1 MHKVKTGYLKIP
13 KNCEGSFLFNTR
25 QCRGCR
31 NKRSL
36 RSHFFFKE
44 FPGLPLDNPQTTYF
58 FSAKESQQGLNY
70 L

>member
-1 MHKVKTGYLKIP
+1 MKGL
-13 KNCEGSFLFNTR
+13 SFSTLGNVEDAEI
-25 QCRGCR
+25 
-31 NKRSL
+31 KEVWD
-36 RSHFFFKE
+36 HFFFKE